1 MAPKA
6 TNARRHPHDR
16 TSTSASGAVSAPPSR
31 EPKNSTPL
39 AMPRSC
45 AGNQVAKLR
54 TAFGKAPASPAP
66 NRNLITTS
74 DRSPCAAPV
83 NMVNADHHSTIRV
96 STRRGPR
103 RSPSQ
108 PDGTSNSE

>member
-83 NMVNADHHSTIRV
+83 NMVKADHHNTIRV